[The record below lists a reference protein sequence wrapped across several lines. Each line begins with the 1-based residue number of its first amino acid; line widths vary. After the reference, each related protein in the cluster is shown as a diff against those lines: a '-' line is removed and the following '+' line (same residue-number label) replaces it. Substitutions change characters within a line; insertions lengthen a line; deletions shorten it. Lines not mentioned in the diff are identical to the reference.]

1 MGAGN
6 GAHPKHVAHLWR
18 ARRVEAQRLVKG
30 RRLLPSRKEARRMR
44 SEVYGLAGGG
54 WRTRPRRT
62 QRAGKGST
70 ADWGQGT
77 GRSADPEHVAHI
89 RDAGG
94 VEVQWLVKHRRDLSS
109 NLPMVERKACG
120 PEAGGGAKP
129 RAGEGSTACGFGAGN
144 RNRAL
149 SCTPC
154 SGYTP
159 PRSIL
164 NIACMVVTLEV
175 SKLSGWLNADVH
187 CRESKGRHRM
197 RSEYTGRQAGGGGR
211 DRGARSVQERARS

>member
-1 MGAGN
+1 
-6 GAHPKHVAHLWR
+6 
-18 ARRVEAQRLVKG
+18 
-30 RRLLPSRKEARRMR
+30 MR

-77 GRSADPEHVAHI
+77 GRSADPEHEAHI

-94 VEVQWLVKHRRDLSS
+94 VEAQWLVEHRRDLSS

-129 RAGEGSTACGFGAGN
+129 RAGEGSTAVLGQATAVEPSPARHVQG
-144 RNRAL
+144 
-149 SCTPC
+149 
-154 SGYTP
+154 
-159 PRSIL
+159 
-164 NIACMVVTLEV
+164 TLLPV
-175 SKLSGWLNADVH
+175 AS
-187 CRESKGRHRM
+187 
-197 RSEYTGRQAGGGGR
+197 
-211 DRGARSVQERARS
+211 